1 MSSGQ
6 SDDVAE
12 GSTSSRSNKVMEV
25 SSPDK
30 LPSRSRPTHFSS
42 EHKPFS
48 GISGWLNSVTNRR
61 SPSPPSSADPT
72 AGEIMEPSDSVS
84 SRDAA
89 MDTSRHDSGSSNSR
103 DPDIEE
109 EYQIQLALEMSARE
123 DPEAAQIEAVKQI
136 SLGSCD
142 PDNTPAEVIAFR
154 YWVSLLCSSR
164 ANLIRLTLTF
174 CFRCDTSYIHIL

>member
-1 MSSGQ
+1 MSSSQ
-6 SDDVAE
+6 PDDTAE
-12 GSTSSRSNKVMEV
+12 GSTSSRGSKLLEAP
-25 SSPDK
+25 SPDK
-30 LPSRSRPTHFSS
+30 LPSRSRQAHFNS
-42 EHKPFS
+42 ERKPFS
-48 GISGWLNSVTNRR
+48 GISGWLNSVANRR
-61 SPSPPSSADPT
+61 SPSPPSSSNPT

-154 YWVSLLCSSR
+154 YWVSLLSSR
-164 ANLIRLTLTF
+164 ANLLWLTF
-174 CFRCDTSYIHIL
+174 TFCTRATLFTYTP